1 MYFWWVLVSIRLLW
15 EGGRNVKQLCEV
27 GLTLS
32 QLCLKIAPAIA
43 EHWLG
48 VDFKYCRIM
57 ELSSRHIIDWIL
69 NAVASFSST
78 EVKIRW
84 QWWAVWL
91 HQPGWISTPTTPG
104 LPPPRMDKP
113 SISHSAAR
121 ISPPENL
128 QILRCIFA
136 KILST
141 ARNVGLQAFLL
152 AFRNAIR
159 EWGRGNS
166 VWIASSLCQPNVFIR
181 GRRLRAWLCH
191 RQIPRLNMSH
201 LPSTFPIE
209 SAVSYFHFV
218 NVKIVC
224 CVIVL
229 NGGQCEAVLNI
240 SPDFVSCGKL
250 VMSTLWLKL
259 CIIYVVYIAGNS
271 VYVVCIAGNCCVYV
285 LCILWARGRLM
296 CLSKHVEGSSRS
308 PTFHLT
314 DPASGQMIFTSNLAS
329 V

>member
-1 MYFWWVLVSIRLLW
+1 
-15 EGGRNVKQLCEV
+15 
-27 GLTLS
+27 
-32 QLCLKIAPAIA
+32 
-43 EHWLG
+43 
-48 VDFKYCRIM
+48 
-57 ELSSRHIIDWIL
+57 
-69 NAVASFSST
+69 
-78 EVKIRW
+78 
-84 QWWAVWL
+84 
-91 HQPGWISTPTTPG
+91 
-104 LPPPRMDKP
+104 
-113 SISHSAAR
+113 
-121 ISPPENL
+121 
-128 QILRCIFA
+128 
-136 KILST
+136 
-141 ARNVGLQAFLL
+141 
-152 AFRNAIR
+152 
-159 EWGRGNS
+159 
-166 VWIASSLCQPNVFIR
+166 
-181 GRRLRAWLCH
+181 
-191 RQIPRLNMSH
+191 MSH
-201 LPSTFPIE
+201 LPSTFSIE

-229 NGGQCEAVLNI
+229 NGGQCEGVLNI

-271 VYVVCIAGNCCVYV
+271 IYIYVVCIAGNCCVYV

>member
-1 MYFWWVLVSIRLLW
+1 MGREV
-15 EGGRNVKQLCEV
+15 RNVKQLWEA

-57 ELSSRHIIDWIL
+57 ELSSRHIIGWIL

-91 HQPGWISTPTTPG
+91 HQPLWISTPTTPG

-229 NGGQCEAVLNI
+229 NGGQCEGVLNI
-240 SPDFVSCGKL
+240 SPDFIICGKL
-250 VMSTLWLKL
+250 VMVKTVYYMLYTLWATVCICCVYCRQLL
-259 CIIYVVYIAGNS
+259 CICVVYIVGKGAFD
-271 VYVVCIAGNCCVYV
+271 VFVQAC
-285 LCILWARGRLM
+285 RGQQQI
-296 CLSKHVEGSSRS
+296 

>member
-15 EGGRNVKQLCEV
+15 EGGRNIKQLCEV

-57 ELSSRHIIDWIL
+57 ELSSRHIIGWIL

-91 HQPGWISTPTTPG
+91 HQPVWINTPTTPG

-128 QILRCIFA
+128 QILCWTLKHQFWFDYCYE
-136 KILST
+136 
-141 ARNVGLQAFLL
+141 Q
-152 AFRNAIR
+152 
-159 EWGRGNS
+159 
-166 VWIASSLCQPNVFIR
+166 SLHC
-181 GRRLRAWLCH
+181 
-191 RQIPRLNMSH
+191 
-201 LPSTFPIE
+201 
-209 SAVSYFHFV
+209 
-218 NVKIVC
+218 
-224 CVIVL
+224 
-229 NGGQCEAVLNI
+229 
-240 SPDFVSCGKL
+240 
-250 VMSTLWLKL
+250 
-259 CIIYVVYIAGNS
+259 
-271 VYVVCIAGNCCVYV
+271 
-285 LCILWARGRLM
+285 
-296 CLSKHVEGSSRS
+296 SKHPKDIDKVYKGIYHQV
-308 PTFHLT
+308 FFFYKHHLLT
-314 DPASGQMIFTSNLAS
+314 MHSVQSFDSMNLLNLS
-329 V
+329 LVFF